1 MRTGLCPCRKSQ
13 NLRQR
18 SLTSAFEKETLGNNS
33 LSISKARPAA
43 LISNM
48 ILLGCRQ
55 QAGVYFMHNSDCRPA
70 VICIWSKYSKSPPFF
85 SPFRNTAGSVLANVF
100 YQESGAFFFFWFP
113 SPCPKVLS
121 SLPHKNKNCPSS
133 PSNRTWRFKQ
143 QLK

>member
-13 NLRQR
+13 NLRQC

-48 ILLGCRQ
+48 ILLRCRQ
-55 QAGVYFMHNSDCRPA
+55 QAGVYFMHNSNCRPA

-100 YQESGAFFFFWFP
+100 YQESGAFFFFG
-113 SPCPKVLS
+113 SHLRVPK
-121 SLPHKNKNCPSS
+121 SS
-133 PSNRTWRFKQ
+133 PLFPTKIKIALPLPVIGLGDSSSS
-143 QLK
+143 